1 MPFAIDPDFTTPDD
15 PIDMAFRHTFAYL
28 QQIIVETLPL
38 FVLANNGLC
47 DRFFAYFG
55 HFEYT
60 GCDLRLGLKEA
71 MTRETVERRQF
82 VDGTALSGRHHSP
95 LLQRPVQDQT
105 AQTPG

>member
-1 MPFAIDPDFTTPDD
+1 MQAWVTEFLLTSAI
-15 PIDMAFRHTFAYL
+15 L
-28 QQIIVETLPL
+28 QYTE
-38 FVLANNGLC
+38 FVL
-47 DRFFAYFG
+47 
-55 HFEYT
+55 
-60 GCDLRLGLKEA
+60 RLVLKEA